1 MGQFAVFEDG
11 VGFAVQGVVFDAGFI
26 TADADFE
33 DAVGKFG
40 SRGDFLAVGDE
51 LGGVDFAVFYGFSF
65 CRNGRFVTVG
75 FGVCI
80 GDVDG
85 RHGDFVPLAAF
96 FDEGGDDLLV
106 GLIAQGQ
113 AAFGLVGIGDFEG
126 NDDVVFFVDGFA
138 FIVFG
143 RNVFVIRVGR
153 IVRFVRNVGDH
164 GFVRHFRS
172 VECIYGHSG

>member
-1 MGQFAVFEDG
+1 M
-11 VGFAVQGVVFDAGFI
+11 
-26 TADADFE
+26 
-33 DAVGKFG
+33 
-40 SRGDFLAVGDE
+40 
-51 LGGVDFAVFYGFSF
+51 
-65 CRNGRFVTVG
+65 
-75 FGVCI
+75 
-80 GDVDG
+80 
-85 RHGDFVPLAAF
+85 
-96 FDEGGDDLLV
+96 LV

-164 GFVRHFRS
+164 GFVR
-172 VECIYGHSG
+172 

>member
-1 MGQFAVFEDG
+1 M
-11 VGFAVQGVVFDAGFI
+11 
-26 TADADFE
+26 
-33 DAVGKFG
+33 
-40 SRGDFLAVGDE
+40 AVGDE

-126 NDDVVFFVDGFA
+126 DDVVLTLVDGLS
-138 FIVFG
+138 
-143 RNVFVIRVGR
+143 VFVRGRDVGVVRIGR
-153 IVRFVRNVGDH
+153 IVRFVRNVGNDV
-164 GFVRHFRS
+164 FVRHFRS